1 MYVLGLSAFCLLVGC
16 WVAVRAKR
24 DGGPS
29 PVARGLGVAA
39 VLFVTPF
46 VAFLMASS
54 MLTGTLVAALAVV
67 PVALLGI
74 GAYVFATGTVPAKL
88 RASR

>member
-1 MYVLGLSAFCLLVGC
+1 MFVIGLTVFCLLVGC
-16 WVAVRAKR
+16 WVAVHTKR

-46 VAFLMASS
+46 VVFLAVGS
-54 MLTGTLVAALAVV
+54 MLTGTLAAALTVV
-67 PVALLGI
+67 PVALLGL
-74 GAYVFATGTVPAKL
+74 GVYVFAMGTVPARL
-88 RASR
+88 RAIR